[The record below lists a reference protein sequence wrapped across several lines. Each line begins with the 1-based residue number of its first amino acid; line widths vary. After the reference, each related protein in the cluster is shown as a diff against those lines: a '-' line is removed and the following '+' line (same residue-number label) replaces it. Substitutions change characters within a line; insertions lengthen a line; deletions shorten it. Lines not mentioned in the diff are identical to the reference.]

1 MITEIL
7 LVVILIV
14 LLASVVL
21 ISLVYRGRSI
31 ESKEI
36 EPALSKVWRES
47 GLDKQVGELTAHAKD
62 IRDTHKSIEQMLRVP
77 KERASFGELSLET
90 ILSDQLPPDM
100 FGMRERVLDGKAPD
114 AHIKSTVG
122 LICIDS
128 KFPLDNF
135 QKMTDTMDTKE
146 KDACK
151 KQFIRDVQGHLDKI
165 CDDYVCPENGSA
177 EFAFAYIPSEG
188 VYYFLV
194 SEAFQMLRNYT
205 SKGVQVVSPLTLAH
219 KVELIK
225 TGVHARK
232 LSEEAQRVHNDILK
246 LSRQFEDVDQAWK
259 VLYQTHLRNAG
270 NQADKLDLAYKK
282 VREEFD
288 RISQLSED
296 QNFKKHAA

>member
-1 MITEIL
+1 MPPRSHG
-7 LVVILIV
+7 
-14 LLASVVL
+14 LLASHTELASGCPGLGSSSLRACSSPRSTKRLRILPTGIAVPTSSTAAMAASVYPSSALNRTRALVVPCE
-21 ISLVYRGRSI
+21 RKRKPCRAG
-31 ESKEI
+31 
-36 EPALSKVWRES
+36 
-47 GLDKQVGELTAHAKD
+47 VGVP
-62 IRDTHKSIEQMLRVP
+62 QPYPLRVLSQIHHILRP
-77 KERASFGELSLET
+77 CHVWMSSF
-90 ILSDQLPPDM
+90 SDLCHPEGDKFLNWAAKVNQNQL
-100 FGMRERVLDGKAPD
+100 RL
-114 AHIKSTVG
+114 T
-122 LICIDS
+122 
-128 KFPLDNF
+128 
-135 QKMTDTMDTKE
+135 
-146 KDACK
+146 
-151 KQFIRDVQGHLDKI
+151 
-165 CDDYVCPENGSA
+165 
-177 EFAFAYIPSEG
+177 
-188 VYYFLV
+188 
-194 SEAFQMLRNYT
+194 T